1 MILFA
6 TLVADR
12 ASLARTIV
20 ADAKEDATYK
30 MHLLTKEDCG
40 MGRESDFTE
49 IVRSTR
55 SNPLPRPPAISMK
68 IRCPNSANGNWCA
81 ILPGMLNKKNFST
94 CSYLA
99 HAFPSQTLNPKPKTL
114 NPKPQTQALS
124 FKP

>member
-68 IRCPNSANGNWCA
+68 IKCPNSANGNWCA
-81 ILPGMLNKKNFST
+81 ILPGMLSKKKTS
-94 CSYLA
+94 A
-99 HAFPSQTLNPKPKTL
+99 HVPILHMHLPVKP
-114 NPKPQTQALS
+114 
-124 FKP
+124 